1 MAISPVSMAC
11 GFFHA
16 AIVVG
21 GRRGGCK
28 NQAYIHE
35 GENKELKNKI
45 GKPRKEKERVRKC
58 EENVK
63 RGERKRKGRKEGRRK
78 KRTSKE
84 KKRYLGK

>member
-21 GRRGGCK
+21 GRRGGRK

-45 GKPRKEKERVRKC
+45 GKPPKGKGKGEKM
-58 EENVK
+58 
-63 RGERKRKGRKEGRRK
+63 RGK
-78 KRTSKE
+78 
-84 KKRYLGK
+84 